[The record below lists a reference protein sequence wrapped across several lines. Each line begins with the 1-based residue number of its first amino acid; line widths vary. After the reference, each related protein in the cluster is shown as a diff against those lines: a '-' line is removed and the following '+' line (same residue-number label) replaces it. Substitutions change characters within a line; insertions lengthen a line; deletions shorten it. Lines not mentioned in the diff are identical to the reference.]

1 MKVYI
6 ACLAAYNSG
15 ILYGEWIE
23 PSSDVEE
30 LSEQIKAIL
39 KKSPAP
45 DAEEWAFHD
54 YDDFPNMGECPNL
67 EDVCKWIELVEEYS
81 HHKEY
86 LNAIYDNF
94 RSIEDTE
101 TSLENGFSGY
111 ESFEQYANER
121 ADEDIA
127 CIVSRLG
134 DNVFIEQAQKKHDE
148 SFIVQY
154 FDYDKHKEALSY
166 SYDVYDHPSKP
177 EVFIAPNH

>member
-15 ILYGEWIE
+15 TLHGEWIE

-54 YDDFPNMGECPNL
+54 YDDFPNMGEYPNL
-67 EDVCKWIELVEEYS
+67 EDVCKWMELAEEYS
-81 HHKEY
+81 EHKEY
-86 LNAIYDNF
+86 LNAIYDNLKN
-94 RSIEDTE
+94 IGDTE
-101 TSLENGFSGY
+101 NTLENGFSGY

-121 ADEDIA
+121 ADEELA
-127 CIVSRLG
+127 
-134 DNVFIEQAQKKHDE
+134 AKKLDE
-148 SFIVQY
+148 TLLAQY
-154 FDYDKHKEALSY
+154 FDYEKYSRDMAY
-166 SYDVYDHPSKP
+166 SYDVYEHPSKP

>member
-15 ILYGEWIE
+15 TLYGEWIE

-54 YDDFPNMGECPNL
+54 YDDFPNMGEYPNL
-67 EDVCKWIELVEEYS
+67 EDVCKWMELAEEYS
-81 HHKEY
+81 NQKEY
-86 LNAIYDNF
+86 FNAIYDNF

-101 TSLENGFSGY
+101 TTLENGFGGY
-111 ESFEQYANER
+111 KSFRDY
-121 ADEDIA
+121 ADELADDMM
-127 CIVSRLG
+127 
-134 DNVFIEQAQKKHDE
+134 DNQDLTNDHPLIL
-148 SFIVQY
+148 Y
-154 FDYDKHKEALSY
+154 FDYDKHKEAMSHNY
-166 SYDVYDHPSKP
+166 TVYEHPSKA
-177 EVFIAPNH
+177 EVFIAPNL